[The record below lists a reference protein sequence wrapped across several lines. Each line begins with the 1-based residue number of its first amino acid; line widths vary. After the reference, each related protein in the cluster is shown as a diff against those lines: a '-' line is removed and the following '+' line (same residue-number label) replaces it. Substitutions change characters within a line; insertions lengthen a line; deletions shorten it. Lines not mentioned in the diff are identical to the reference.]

1 MGVFISA
8 LTENQFIAAF
18 GTMTLIIPFLFANSL
33 NSYINNVTVRAIL
46 SSISITSRY
55 NSFAAGVFD
64 WSALLY
70 YVSLCGT
77 FLFLTVRVLEKR
89 RWE

>member
-1 MGVFISA
+1 
-8 LTENQFIAAF
+8 
-18 GTMTLIIPFLFANSL
+18 MTLIIPFLFANSL
-33 NSYINNVTVRAIL
+33 NGYINNVTVRAIL
-46 SSISITSRY
+46 SGISITSRY

-64 WSALLY
+64 WAALLY